1 MDPTHQPQQKHGLN
15 WTYLWSYTAISGSP
29 SDLTPEKPI
38 SLLELDSQTSAV
50 RLRGIWSTASSRT
63 VWVYLWVYL
72 WFYHVL
78 PLVLPFGST
87 FGSTFG
93 SNCFWIQKL
102 GLVSS
107 WCSWFGTTL

>member
-63 VWVYLWVYL
+63 VWVYLRFYL
-72 WFYHVL
+72 WFYL
-78 PLVLPFGST
+78 
-87 FGSTFG
+87 
-93 SNCFWIQKL
+93 
-102 GLVSS
+102 
-107 WCSWFGTTL
+107 WF